1 MCVMICILHLI
12 QVFCSSIFDICFL
25 ENITKCCTG
34 NMISTSLK
42 LLSLTTLIFIL
53 NTLFYLPQSFRKKN
67 KVKTHEVHLNLN
79 HSEKANDTIK
89 LPKKIIQESIKKEG
103 MKYILYW
110 NEAYDSK
117 GEPTFYHQAYH
128 ILFCFYRVWIL
139 LWDSALDRSPV
150 SRYKLL
156 FHT

>member
-1 MCVMICILHLI
+1 
-12 QVFCSSIFDICFL
+12 
-25 ENITKCCTG
+25 
-34 NMISTSLK
+34 MISTSLK

-53 NTLFYLPQSFRKKN
+53 NTLYYLPQSFRKKN

-117 GEPTFYHQAYH
+117 GEPTFFHQAY
-128 ILFCFYRVWIL
+128 II
-139 LWDSALDRSPV
+139 
-150 SRYKLL
+150 
-156 FHT
+156 

>member
-1 MCVMICILHLI
+1 MICILYLI

-25 ENITKCCTG
+25 ENITRCCTG
-34 NMISTSLK
+34 NMISTSFK
-42 LLSLTTLIFIL
+42 LLTLTTLIFIL
-53 NTLFYLPQSFRKKN
+53 NTLFYLPQSFSQKN
-67 KVKTHEVHLNLN
+67 KVKNLEVQLNL
-79 HSEKANDTIK
+79 SEATNKTFQ
-89 LPKKIIQESIKKEG
+89 LPKNVVNESVKKEG

-128 ILFCFYRVWIL
+128 ILCCFYRVWIL